1 MDINKEWMLPKP
13 VYTLNQSIQPDPWKP
28 DLPMLHVVRMYWGV
42 NCCQKSCIG
51 NVYDRLGIPQYFKWG
66 NLQGQAFV
74 VDRIRKVQ
82 SAITID
88 RYFCGK
94 LTID

>member
-1 MDINKEWMLPKP
+1 MWFE
-13 VYTLNQSIQPDPWKP
+13 
-28 DLPMLHVVRMYWGV
+28 GV
-42 NCCQKSCIG
+42 ACLLLTFFDTRIRF
-51 NVYDRLGIPQYFKWG
+51 DELGVPQYFKWG
-66 NLQGQAFV
+66 NLQGQAFF
-74 VDRIRKVQ
+74 VDRIRRVQ